1 MPTSGESGG
10 LPIGVCLRTIDAR
23 PEWWLESARRLDAA
37 GYAGLYAWD
46 HFIGRG
52 DRSVPVV
59 ESWTILCMAAGA
71 TQRVTIGSFVINV
84 MNRHPALLA
93 RMAATLQIGS
103 GGRHILGIGIGGGPN
118 EHDAYGM
125 DYPDAPERVKHLE
138 EAVAVI
144 RALWTGGP
152 VTRESPIYPLTDAYA
167 RPIPDPPPPIIIG
180 GETKA
185 GARLAGRVGDGWT
198 AFYDN
203 FEANLPDYLEAL
215 EQSGRGRA
223 DQRLIVGFQGEDW
236 LSDEPIT
243 GSPWVE
249 APREEW
255 ARWHEAGADGV
266 IVLARSTAD
275 VDALVDAVDRW

>member
-1 MPTSGESGG
+1 
-10 LPIGVCLRTIDAR
+10 
-23 PEWWLESARRLDAA
+23 
-37 GYAGLYAWD
+37 
-46 HFIGRG
+46 
-52 DRSVPVV
+52 
-59 ESWTILCMAAGA
+59 MAAGA